1 MCVVAHLQGEGG
13 RPGGPAAGVGVGAD
27 VAAGQKKSG
36 DQLLVMELQGS
47 ATAGSTALVIEQQQ
61 LAPRML

>member
-13 RPGGPAAGVGVGAD
+13 RPGGPAAGVGAD